1 MISPPHDL
9 KNLRPF
15 LSYCLWHQ
23 NNNQI
28 QYNFPRSWKFSV
40 DQPSVLGQT
49 LTCDLL
55 MIVSKSN
62 SSHSQFPPLGMA
74 LSSLWTSRFLFI
86 TLLKF
91 QISLPLFHF
100 FSLTPLPPNTHTLNA
115 WGVFPLLLVNKPCK
129 CSQLE
134 TVILTLCYITKLS
147 SVKESLIF

>member
-1 MISPPHDL
+1 MISPLHGL

-15 LSYCLWHQ
+15 LSYCLWHR

-28 QYNFPRSWKFSV
+28 QYNFPRSWKLSV
-40 DQPSVLGQT
+40 EPSVLGQT
-49 LTCDLL
+49 LMYDLL

-62 SSHSQFPPLGMA
+62 SSHSQFSPLGMA

-115 WGVFPLLLVNKPCK
+115 WGVFPSNSCKQSCK
-129 CSQLE
+129 CPQLE
-134 TVILTLCYITKLS
+134 TDILSLCYITKLS